1 MFLALLR
8 NDHCSF
14 QQPFLR
20 HFRCRRHKNCYSPK
34 VRSGAHYAH
43 AVVNLRD
50 SAAVYEILIRKNDPN
65 CARRG
70 RKMREQSAKN
80 KWLLASCLFCVRC
93 ATRWHASKRV
103 NVHPIRT
110 SVYEAGVLLPG
121 LDGCRAAR
129 WKKLLETNA
138 HSGALWLRAICT
150 EWAIN
155 MKERRASEWER
166 GVKSGP
172 VCFLRCS

>member
-14 QQPFLR
+14 QQHFLR

-93 ATRWHASKRV
+93 ATRWHASEWTCTPSAPLFMKRAFYCPGWTDAGQRDEKSYWRRTPTA
-103 NVHPIRT
+103 VHSGSARSAPSGQSIWK
-110 SVYEAGVLLPG
+110 S
-121 LDGCRAAR
+121 AAR
-129 WKKLLETNA
+129 V
-138 HSGALWLRAICT
+138 S
-150 EWAIN
+150 
-155 MKERRASEWER
+155 EREA
-166 GVKSGP
+166 
-172 VCFLRCS
+172 